1 MHTIQDVKQITL
13 PLMGDERGQMVVAEG
28 GNHLPFQFKR
38 LFYIYGT
45 ETSAIRG
52 QHANR
57 DSAFA
62 MFCVVGSCAVKVTDT
77 NGNSVDYRL
86 DKPQEGIYI
95 PKMLWKD
102 MYDFS
107 ADAVL
112 LVLSDCYYNADEYIR
127 DLATYL
133 GDAHE

>member
-1 MHTIQDVKQITL
+1 MYHIKDVQQITL

-45 ETSAIRG
+45 DTDAIRG
-52 QHANR
+52 QHANK

-62 MFCVVGSCAVKVTDT
+62 MFCVVGSCSVKVTDSA
-77 NGNSVDYRL
+77 GSSQVYQL
-86 DKPQEGIYI
+86 KQPHEGISI
-95 PKMLWKD
+95 PKMLWKE

-112 LVLSDCYYNADEYIR
+112 LVLSDCYYNAHEYIR
-127 DLATYL
+127 DMSEYL
-133 GDAHE
+133 GESNE